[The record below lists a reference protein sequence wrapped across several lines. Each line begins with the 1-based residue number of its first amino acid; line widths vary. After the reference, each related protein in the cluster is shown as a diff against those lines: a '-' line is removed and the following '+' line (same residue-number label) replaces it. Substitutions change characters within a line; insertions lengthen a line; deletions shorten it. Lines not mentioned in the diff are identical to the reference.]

1 MSQRMPRLRVLSTTL
16 LYATFLVVAPG
27 VASSAT
33 SPPISVH
40 SGTKW
45 YWSKSLAES
54 FFHYRRLSNTE
65 VIYRGKCSGFGASKP
80 SDLVNVDLFNEFQ
93 CKVSGANFK
102 RMASFDKAVED
113 ARTAVKQATDADKQ
127 DAINALLEAVGKQA
141 QYQAHRTFV
150 ITK

>member
-1 MSQRMPRLRVLSTTL
+1 VSQRMPRLRVLSTTL
-16 LYATFLVVAPG
+16 LSATFLVVAPG

-65 VIYRGKCSGFGASKP
+65 VIYSGKCSGFGASKP
-80 SDLVNVDLFNEFQ
+80 SDLVNV
-93 CKVSGANFK
+93 K
-102 RMASFDKAVED
+102 RCRPKPVGPAS
-113 ARTAVKQATDADKQ
+113 
-127 DAINALLEAVGKQA
+127 
-141 QYQAHRTFV
+141 
-150 ITK
+150 